1 MHLSFIFF
9 PNDSALFRRAVSSH
23 STNLARAS
31 AASSG
36 SEKLIILPESA
47 TRADAVVQMKDRSR
61 RLSVI
66 DHVVMAKINSSVTSI
81 WRLTET
87 FDSSFDSVFL
97 FFSVRCR
104 CAAFCSST
112 RFSSGSS
119 CGGLFG
125 FSFVS
130 VVTESLLN
138 LLGKLSEVNF
148 RDSGLVYQHN
158 AIWFDTA
165 YLGVLVFAPF
175 DGFEVLGECEGRGQC
190 KLIVQFSSTSR
201 RGRDSAL
208 LLSTRQR
215 QSDINVRGTQAM

>member
-1 MHLSFIFF
+1 M
-9 PNDSALFRRAVSSH
+9 
-23 STNLARAS
+23 
-31 AASSG
+31 
-36 SEKLIILPESA
+36 PESA
-47 TRADAVVQMKDRSR
+47 TPADGCGPNEGQVSRTQRHRPCGDGKKQFIRDLDLALDGNFRFKLRLGLPSLFRA
-61 RLSVI
+61 LSLCGFLLF
-66 DHVVMAKINSSVTSI
+66 NP
-81 WRLTET
+81 
-87 FDSSFDSVFL
+87 FL
-97 FFSVRCR
+97 F
-104 CAAFCSST
+104 
-112 RFSSGSS
+112 GSS